1 MPKISSYVKRLKVE
15 DADNDK
21 NNKLI
26 YFHTDDEKL
35 LEKNI
40 KLIALHKTKI
50 RTYGHKAYSNLS

>member
-1 MPKISSYVKRLKVE
+1 MPKISSYVKTLKVE

-35 LEKNI
+35 LK
-40 KLIALHKTKI
+40 KI
-50 RTYGHKAYSNLS
+50 